1 MYPTIYTPQ
10 QQQQQLKWFGG
21 SLRGLDRHDN
31 AATADLAAQLAQR
44 ALELSLDE
52 TRDSP
57 FALLAK
63 VCTLHTAVHY
73 QYQ

>member
-1 MYPTIYTPQ
+1 
-10 QQQQQLKWFGG
+10 
-21 SLRGLDRHDN
+21 LRGLDRHDN

-63 VCTLHTAVHY
+63 VCTL
-73 QYQ
+73 

>member
-1 MYPTIYTPQ
+1 
-10 QQQQQLKWFGG
+10 
-21 SLRGLDRHDN
+21 LRGLDRHDN